1 MTAAGRARTAGY
13 LRFLVWVLVMAAA
26 VAVLGYVPT
35 RRLAG
40 ADGIAA
46 MLAGC
51 GIGVIASL
59 AGGIPVA
66 SGAALGIGGSGPAAR
81 LQATLLALAVR
92 LGVVMALGL
101 AAVLSGW
108 FERAPLLIWIAI
120 SHLALLVVDTR
131 FMLKSSPGGSVENR

>member
-1 MTAAGRARTAGY
+1 MTVASRSWTAGY
-13 LRFLVWVLVMAAA
+13 LRFAVWVVVMAAA
-26 VAVLGYVPT
+26 VVVVGYVPT

-40 ADGIAA
+40 ADGVDA

-51 GIGVIASL
+51 VIGVIASL
-59 AGGIPVA
+59 AGGIPVL
-66 SGAALGIGGSGPAAR
+66 SGAAFGGGPAAR

-92 LGVVMALGL
+92 LGVVLALGL
-101 AAVLSGW
+101 AAALSGW
-108 FERAPLLIWIAI
+108 FERAPLLIWIAV